1 MLDTKGKEE
10 GEYLPVIEREAFTSV
25 ISSFSSSFFFSRVH
39 VGCLYTTLNHRF
51 GELDLTFLQQVS
63 IS

>member
-1 MLDTKGKEE
+1 MLDTKGKDE
-10 GEYLPVIEREAFTSV
+10 GEYLPVIEKEAFTSV
-25 ISSFSSSFFFSRVH
+25 ISSFSSFFLPRVH
-39 VGCLYTTLNHRF
+39 VGCLYTTLNCRL

>member
-25 ISSFSSSFFFSRVH
+25 ISSFSSSFFFFPGYMLVA
-39 VGCLYTTLNHRF
+39 YTPH
-51 GELDLTFLQQVS
+51 
-63 IS
+63 